1 MKRLRWK
8 LILILAVVAL
18 GAWGI
23 WPVQKKIR
31 LGLDLKG
38 GMHLVL
44 QVHMEDALRAQRDHD
59 LNGLRAWLQDKG
71 WLTWFQ
77 FDTPAVDRI
86 VIRAAQ
92 PPDPQQFQRA
102 FTDLSDFLE
111 RNYHTAYVV
120 DVRSDSIT
128 LQMRPELVA
137 DVKRRTSEQAV
148 LTIRRRV
155 DEYGLAEVVV
165 APQGA
170 TGERILVQLPGVED
184 PNQVKALIRETSFLE
199 FRLVLDFASTQDEL
213 TQRYQ
218 GRLPEGTEILPG
230 WIERDGEGGR
240 SADTGFY
247 LVRKEAVITGQDLE
261 YAYRCTD
268 QVGLPAVCFRLSRR
282 GGERFYAFTG
292 QHIGDPLGIVLDRKV
307 ITAPRIQAQIRDE
320 GQITGRFTQQ
330 EAERLAIQLRS
341 GALPAAMTI
350 LEERQIGPALGR
362 DSIRKGALSSLIG
375 AIVVMLFMLVYYK
388 GAGINA
394 DLALILNVLI
404 ILACLAYFKAT
415 LTLPG
420 IAGIALTIGM
430 AVDANVLIFE
440 RIKEELRA
448 GKTVRTAVDLGFQRA
463 WSAIFDSNVTTIL
476 AALALYIWGTGPVQ
490 GFAITLSVGLL
501 ANLFTAVFV
510 SRTIFDLVLGERPV
524 ERLSI

>member
-8 LILILAVVAL
+8 LILIIAVAAL
-18 GAWGI
+18 SAWGI
-23 WPVQKKIR
+23 WPIQRKIR

-44 QVHMEDALRAQRDHD
+44 QVHMDDALRAQRDHD
-59 LNGLRAWLQDKG
+59 LNGIRAWLQDKG
-71 WLTWFQ
+71 WLAWFR

-86 VIRAAQ
+86 EIRAGQ
-92 PPDPQQFQRA
+92 PPDPQSFQRA
-102 FTDLSDFLE
+102 FSELGDFIQ
-111 RNYHTAYVV
+111 RNYTAYHVE
-120 DVRSDSIT
+120 VRSDAIT
-128 LQMRPELVA
+128 LQMRPELIA

-184 PNQVKALIRETSFLE
+184 PSQVKALIRETSFLE
-199 FRLVLDFASTQDEL
+199 FRLVLDFATTQDEL

-230 WIERDGEGGR
+230 WIERDDGGGR
-240 SADTGFY
+240 PADTGFY

-261 YAYRCTD
+261 YAYRCRD

-292 QHIGDPLGIVLDRKV
+292 QHIGDPLGIVLDRRV

-320 GQITGRFTQQ
+320 GQITGRFTPQ

-362 DSIRKGALSSLIG
+362 DSIRKGAMSSLIG
-375 AIVVMLFMLVYYK
+375 AAVVMLFMLFYYR
-388 GAGINA
+388 GAGVNA
-394 DLALILNVLI
+394 NLALVLNVLI

-448 GKTVRTAVDLGFQRA
+448 GKTVRTAIDLGFHRA
-463 WSAIFDSNVTTIL
+463 WSAIFDSNMTTIL
-476 AALALYIWGTGPVQ
+476 SALALYIWGTGPVQ
-490 GFAITLSVGLL
+490 GFAITLTIGLL